1 MMHWEPLYLILN
13 QVPDDVLMVVALALF
28 GFLLVF
34 IATQVSNR
42 RRSSVIANLG
52 FDAEVVYAD
61 RGRNTPT
68 LVSKEFGIVAK
79 PDFVLRFDGGE
90 HAVVEYKSRVNGRLY
105 NSDIAQ
111 VKASVIAARERFD
124 ISLAYVIVGD
134 KRHEVDVDFP
144 SDELY
149 EQIKPLV
156 KHARAANAGE
166 EIKVFATSEALC
178 QSCAVR
184 RHCQKPTR
192 TPE

>member
-1 MMHWEPLYLILN
+1 MDRQTLASLASM
-13 QVPDDVLMVVALALF
+13 VPDDVFMILGIALF
-28 GFLLVF
+28 GLLLVF
-34 IATQVSNR
+34 FAAQIGHR
-42 RRSSVIANLG
+42 RRDAVIAHLG

-61 RGRNTPT
+61 RGRSTHS

-79 PDFVLRFDGGE
+79 PDFVLRFDSGVFG
-90 HAVVEYKSRVNGRLY
+90 VVEYKSRSSGRLF
-105 NSDIAQ
+105 NSDVAQ
-111 VKASVIAARERFD
+111 VKATVIAARELYD
-124 ISLAYVIVGD
+124 VSLAYVIVGG

-178 QSCAVR
+178 RGCAVR
-184 RHCQKPTR
+184 RNCQKPTR
-192 TPE
+192 TTE